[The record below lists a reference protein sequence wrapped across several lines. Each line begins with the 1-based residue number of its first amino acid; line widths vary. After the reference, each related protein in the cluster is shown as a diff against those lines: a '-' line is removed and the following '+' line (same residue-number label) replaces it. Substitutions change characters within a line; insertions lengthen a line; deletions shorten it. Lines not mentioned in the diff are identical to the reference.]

1 MHGSGP
7 EAGGDIRV
15 MPVHPQ
21 ALGPAEPGPEGYD
34 MVREKLRKL
43 LIAAGALAVISATSA
58 WAAGWTTNTSGE
70 PVYMQDNGTVAANA
84 WIKAE
89 SNGQVIWYYASSN
102 GTLKKG
108 GWQTVGGYRYY
119 FDEMGVMQTG
129 WVDGNSYYCNPNTG
143 AAVSGWQYLTIPEE
157 DRSFYEDDAN
167 YSTNHAAWYFFATG
181 TNKKYASDNY
191 NVTVKTING
200 LKYGFDEN
208 GVMQLGWSK
217 VQDTTPEI
225 SGYMYFAMKT
235 DDHFKQG
242 QLIENTWYTTTG
254 PQNSDGS
261 YDESLASGD
270 VEYFYFRSNGRPA
283 AGTTGNFLV
292 QSIGGKKYLFN
303 EKGNPVY
310 GMQKGSTTT
319 DASVHYYYC
328 GSSRADC
335 SVKTGRFVMTE
346 ADGDK
351 ITYYAE
357 SNGRGYTGV
366 KNGYLYYEGRLQQAD
381 QSAKYQ
387 TCYVDG
393 KNYVISYSGLVMKSK
408 TNLRDADGNKVS
420 TNADGTLKANLDGS
434 LEALTPVAPDVDD
447 ID

>member
-1 MHGSGP
+1 MF
-7 EAGGDIRV
+7 
-15 MPVHPQ
+15 
-21 ALGPAEPGPEGYD
+21 
-34 MVREKLRKL
+34 REKLRKVL
-43 LIAAGALAVISATSA
+43 FAVGALAVISATSA
-58 WAAGWTTNTSGE
+58 FAAGWTTNGSGE
-70 PVYMQDNGTVAANA
+70 PVYMQDNGTMAANA

-89 SNGQVIWYYASSN
+89 NGGQTIWYYATGN

-108 GWQTVGGYRYY
+108 GWQTINGYRFY

-129 WVDGNSYYCNPNTG
+129 WVDDNNYYCSPSSG
-143 AAVSGWQYLTIPEE
+143 AAVTGWRYLPIPE
-157 DRSFYEDDAN
+157 DYAAFYEDNEN
-167 YSTNHAAWYFFATG
+167 YSAGSSAWFFFASG

-191 NVTVKTING
+191 NVVVKTING

-208 GVMQLGWSK
+208 GLMQLGWSK
-217 VQDTTPEI
+217 VQDTNPEI
-225 SGYMYFAMKT
+225 SGYMYFAKQS
-235 DDHFKQG
+235 DSRFKQG
-242 QLIENTWYTTTG
+242 QLLENTWYTTTG
-254 PQNSDGS
+254 PQNNDGS

-270 VEYFYFRSNGRPA
+270 VEYFYFRNNGRPA
-283 AGTTGNFLV
+283 AGTRGDYLV

-328 GSSRADC
+328 GSSKSDC

-351 ITYYAE
+351 ITFYAE

-387 TCYVDG
+387 TCEVDG

-408 TNLRDADGNKVS
+408 TNLRDTDGNKVS
-420 TNADGTLKANLDGS
+420 TNSDGTLKANLDGS
-434 LEALTPVAPDVDD
+434 LEALTPAAPDVDE